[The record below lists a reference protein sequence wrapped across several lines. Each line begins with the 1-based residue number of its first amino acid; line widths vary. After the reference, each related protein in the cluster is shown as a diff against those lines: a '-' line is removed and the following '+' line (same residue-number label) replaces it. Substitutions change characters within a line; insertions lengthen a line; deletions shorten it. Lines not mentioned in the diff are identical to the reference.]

1 MGSLWT
7 DRATRTRP
15 AEIRRFERVQTLFKI
30 LGDLKDV
37 VLQLCVSIRD
47 LHEVPEARM
56 CREETFPARREVQHR
71 QGDGGQRDGVQG
83 GEQEPELLQERG
95 GESGES
101 PPVLLH
107 GEDAHNIL
115 LQVRGGHEVKQGVR
129 GHLLLRTDWQDWD
142 LLFLK
147 EVLTVGNFVYKL
159 KCAPTIYISIYL
171 YDIPSLIIQ

>member
-37 VLQLCVSIRD
+37 VLPLCVSIRD

-56 CREETFPARREVQHR
+56 CGEETFLTRGEVQHR
-71 QGDGGQRDGVQG
+71 QGDREQRDGVQG
-83 GEQEPELLQERG
+83 GEQEPELLQKRG

-107 GEDAHNIL
+107 AW
-115 LQVRGGHEVKQGVR
+115 RGCPQHLTTSLWWAQGQAR
-129 GHLLLRTDWQDWD
+129 GLGASSTQNRLAGLG
-142 LLFLK
+142 L
-147 EVLTVGNFVYKL
+147 
-159 KCAPTIYISIYL
+159 
-171 YDIPSLIIQ
+171 SLPLGGA

>member
-37 VLQLCVSIRD
+37 VLQLCTTIRD

-56 CREETFPARREVQHR
+56 CREETFPARGEVQHR
-71 QGDGGQRDGVQG
+71 QGDGKQRDGVQG
-83 GEQEPELLQERG
+83 GEQEPELLQKRG

-115 LQVRGGHEVKQGVR
+115 LQVCGGHKVKQGVR

-142 LLFLK
+142 LLFLQ
-147 EVLTVGNFVYKL
+147 EVLTGGNFVYKL

-171 YDIPSLIIQ
+171 YYIPSLIIQ